1 MMPPRPAAIAV
12 IMMPSPAAPSP
23 ATQTA
28 ARDRLREVGG
38 GRRPRPPAALA
49 ADVAVVLQL
58 TADDAHLLGA
68 VSRGT
73 LAGAME
79 LRSQHL
85 RGLKDVLTV
94 NRNLELKLCEAD
106 AQVAAVQAQ
115 NDALEAELMRAE
127 TAKAPPVPPEGA
139 RAEST
144 SQLLAHLRYAD
155 ASAIKIQRICRG
167 YLGRRR
173 ALREAVRI
181 SSGR

>member
-58 TADDAHLLGA
+58 TADDAHL
-68 VSRGT
+68 RGT

-155 ASAIKIQRICRG
+155 ASAIMIQRICRG

-181 SSGR
+181 SSGW

>member
-1 MMPPRPAAIAV
+1 MPHRCDAIAV
-12 IMMPSPAAPSP
+12 MMMPSPAAPSP

-49 ADVAVVLQL
+49 ADAAAVLQL

-68 VSRGT
+68 ARGT